1 MQSKLIT
8 MATKTFKIGEY
19 AIGGKI
25 KVSITATAVT
35 IQALEWTSNSVLM
48 EKIIP
53 NAEGRYWDAREFL
66 EELTSSYYA
75 DKVLEYVLA
84 NSSINHE
91 MFKY

>member
-1 MQSKLIT
+1 MLSKLKI

-35 IQALEWTSNSVLM
+35 IQALDYNSNVVVS
-48 EKIIP
+48 ETIFSNIGG
-53 NAEGRYWDAREFL
+53 NYWNVREYL

-75 DKVLEYVLA
+75 DKVLQYVID
-84 NSSINHE
+84 NSNVNYE
-91 MFKY
+91 MFR